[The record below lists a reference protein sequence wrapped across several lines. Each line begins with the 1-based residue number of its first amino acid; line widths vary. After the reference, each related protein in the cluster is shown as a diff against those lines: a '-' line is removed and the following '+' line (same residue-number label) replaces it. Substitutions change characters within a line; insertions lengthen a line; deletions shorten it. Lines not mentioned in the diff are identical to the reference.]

1 MNQDTFFVVC
11 VLVTTQV
18 KKLCQKVRKKIK
30 IPMIRVL
37 ICIYA
42 NFRLNPTFINI
53 AEIRLQYVKIQ

>member
-1 MNQDTFFVVC
+1 MPKRG
-11 VLVTTQV
+11 
-18 KKLCQKVRKKIK
+18 KKNIK
-30 IPMIRVL
+30 IPMIRVP